1 MEWGIADVFATAD
14 DIRDKAIGL
23 AREIAEN
30 APLALISLREQ
41 MRPGLV
47 KAVRVATD
55 IEGSEQF
62 WLTQT
67 EDHKEGVR
75 AVAERRVGN
84 FAAK

>member
-1 MEWGIADVFATAD
+1 MEWGIADVFATAE
-14 DIRDKAIGL
+14 DILDKAIGL

-47 KAVRVATD
+47 EAVRVATD
-55 IEGSEQF
+55 IEGREQF
-62 WLTQT
+62 WLIQT